1 MPVLSSPFVP
11 ALNPHAADVE
21 RETIVWASTF
31 DLIRPADVRRFY
43 KLQYGILM
51 GRAYP
56 EARREALQAIADWN
70 TWLFLLDDQ
79 CDEAG
84 IGKQPAA
91 LARLHQDF
99 LEILHGR
106 APGTHALPAA
116 QALADL
122 RQRLVQLAHPGWF
135 DSFISQV
142 ERYFTANIW
151 EATNRL
157 QRSMPTS
164 AEYFKHRP
172 WTGGL
177 DMYFHFIALARRKPA
192 LYMQTYALKRLAQHA
207 NNVVCWSNDI
217 FSLEKEARS
226 GDVHNLVLI
235 LQHESRLSLQAAVD
249 LVAARHNGEIRS
261 FQALETSV
269 PSDIDARWFVEGL
282 RFWMRANMDWSAA
295 TLRYR
300 PCVEQPAAAPVY
312 HSIFGSH

>member
-11 ALNPHAADVE
+11 AINPHAADVE
-21 RETIVWASTF
+21 RETIVWAGSF
-31 DLIRPADVRRFY
+31 QLIRPADVRRFY

-56 EARREALQAIADWN
+56 RACREVLQVIADWN

-91 LARLHQDF
+91 LSQLHQSF

-106 APGTHALPAA
+106 APGAHALPAA
-116 QALADL
+116 HALADL
-122 RQRLVQLAHPGWF
+122 RRRLVKLAHPGWL
-135 DSFISQV
+135 DSFIVQV

-151 EATNRL
+151 ESTNRL
-157 QRSMPTS
+157 QRRMPTS
-164 AEYFKHRP
+164 AEYFTQRP

-177 DMYFHFIALARRKPA
+177 DMYFHFIALALRKPA
-192 LYMQTYALKRLAQHA
+192 LYRQTYALQQLAQHA

-249 LVAARHNGEIRS
+249 LVAVRHNQEIRS
-261 FQALETSV
+261 FLALEASV
-269 PSDIDARWFVEGL
+269 PSDIDARWFVDGL

-300 PCVEQPAAAPVY
+300 PSVEQPAAAPVY